1 MFSVLPFTAVCYYL
15 CKFFILYFFFYPLT
29 WVYFNSDEMGNKG
42 AFITMGTDTK
52 PNYTTYDAVVSLR
65 SSPIFAQTAGL
76 EGRGKCGYALVI
88 WVTCPKGT

>member
-1 MFSVLPFTAVCYYL
+1 
-15 CKFFILYFFFYPLT
+15 
-29 WVYFNSDEMGNKG
+29 
-42 AFITMGTDTK
+42 MGTDTK

-88 WVTCPKGT
+88 WVTCPKGTLTSLLVFPIQPHPDVKPMAYANSLMSMFGFM